1 MLEIRPADAGDVA
14 AVLGLFDRAVEWLVA
29 RGQTGQWGD
38 QPWTGDPDRT
48 ALIERLTAAGGARV
62 AVLDDRIVGSISL
75 GKAPD
80 YVPPATVSEL
90 YVEALVTDR
99 AHKGRGIGSALLQQ
113 ARDEAL
119 AAGVTQLR
127 VDCWAGANGAL
138 IRYYEREG
146 FTRDTE
152 FVVAD
157 HPRGPW
163 HGQVLVQPL
172 RPENPSPRSPISARD
187 GR

>member
-1 MLEIRPADAGDVA
+1 MDIRPGDTGDIA

-38 QPWTGDPDRT
+38 RPWTGDAART
-48 ALIERLTAAGGARV
+48 ALVERLAASGGLRV
-62 AVLDDRIVGSISL
+62 AVLDGAVVGAVSL
-75 GKAPD
+75 GSAPA

-99 AHKGRGIGSALLQQ
+99 SHKGEGIGGALLRR
-113 ARDEAL
+113 AREEA
-119 AAGVTQLR
+119 AAQGVVRLR
-127 VDCWAGANGAL
+127 VDCWAGADGEL
-138 IRYYEREG
+138 VRYYESQG
-146 FTRDTE
+146 YVRDTE

-163 HGQVLVQPL
+163 HGQVLVLPL
-172 RPENPSPRSPISARD
+172 S
-187 GR
+187 

>member
-1 MLEIRPADAGDVA
+1 MIIIRPGDTGDIT

-29 RGQTGQWGD
+29 RGQIGQWGD
-38 QPWTGDPDRT
+38 EPWTGNAQRE
-48 ALIERLTAAGGARV
+48 ALVERLANSDGLRIALLDGAVAG
-62 AVLDDRIVGSISL
+62 AVHLGS
-75 GKAPD
+75 APG
-80 YVPPATVSEL
+80 YVSPATVSEL

-99 AHKGRGIGSALLQQ
+99 RHKGAGIGTALLER
-113 ARDEAL
+113 AREEGL
-119 AAGVTQLR
+119 EQGVVQLR
-127 VDCWAGANGAL
+127 VDCWAGADGEL
-138 IRYYEREG
+138 VRYYESQG

-172 RPENPSPRSPISARD
+172 R
-187 GR
+187 

>member
-1 MLEIRPADAGDVA
+1 MTIRPGDSGDIT

-38 QPWTGDPDRT
+38 EPWTGNAKRE
-48 ALIERLTAAGGARV
+48 ALVERLAASGGLRV
-62 AVLDDRIVGSISL
+62 AVMDGKVVGAVSL
-75 GKAPD
+75 GVAPD
-80 YVPPATVSEL
+80 YVAPATVSEL

-99 AHKGRGIGSALLQQ
+99 RHKGAGIGTALLRTGREEGIAQ
-113 ARDEAL
+113 
-119 AAGVTQLR
+119 GVSRLR
-127 VDCWAGANGAL
+127 VDCWAGAEGEL
-138 IRYYEREG
+138 VRYYESQG

-172 RPENPSPRSPISARD
+172 
-187 GR
+187 